1 VFSISKASYIK
12 WVRVSGWYDLIVTA
26 PFATPWTFV
35 WLYGLL
41 QAAATSAHLPGEFS
55 PLTAGHVLMANLMGS
70 VVVVWSLA
78 RAWAPTVLLGRLDG
92 VARLLFASW
101 QIYAVTS
108 GVSAIVLMFTALE
121 LIFGGLQW
129 LKIREAH

>member
-55 PLTAGHVLMANLMGS
+55 PLTAGHVLMA
-70 VVVVWSLA
+70 